1 MENMSGTPPITDM
14 TVVSNSFD
22 FAEVHDAMQR
32 YVDQNIL
39 AGISSAVL
47 VGRELVDVHCCGWS
61 DKEAKTEL
69 EVDHIF
75 RVFSNTKLITSCAAL
90 LLYEEGRF
98 QLDDPI
104 EKHIP
109 QLGERMVLRPG
120 ATDPNDIEPAAGP
133 ITIRHLMTHSSGLSY
148 GLLDPGSLM
157 FKLYTEHKVNAPET
171 SLSEMIDIL
180 AGLPL
185 SFHPGTN
192 WEYSVATDVLARLVE
207 IISGQSFDDFL
218 RVRIFGPLGMVDTG
232 FFVPPENHHRFA
244 ALYAGSDLQAP
255 MKPGLTRLENAPYPG
270 AYLQPVRRLSGGGGL
285 VSTLP
290 DMVALMR
297 ALIPGEN
304 RLLKPETMELISTN
318 QLPEGLHIRFPRI
331 GVVPAKGHGLA
342 GAVTLR
348 PLPQEPPQIV
358 GEFQWGGMAG
368 THWWIHPKKNLAG
381 VLMTQRH
388 MAFWHPFL
396 FDLKKR
402 VYAAVL
408 TGE

>member
-1 MENMSGTPPITDM
+1 MSGTPPITDM

-22 FAEVHDAMQR
+22 FADVHDAMQR
-32 YVDQNIL
+32 YVDQDIL

-61 DKEAKTEL
+61 DREAKSKL
-69 EVDHIF
+69 GVDHIF

-109 QLGERMVLRPG
+109 QLGERMVLRPR
-120 ATDPNDIEPAAGP
+120 ATDPNDIEPAGGP
-133 ITIRHLMTHSSGLSY
+133 ITIRHLMTHSSGLSH
-148 GLLDPGSLM
+148 GRLDPGLLM
-157 FKLYTEHKVNAPET
+157 SKLYTEQKVNAPET

-185 SFHPGTN
+185 SFHPGAN
-192 WEYSVATDVLARLVE
+192 WEYSVATDVLGRLVE
-207 IISGQSFDDFL
+207 IISGQSFDEFL
-218 RVRIFGPLGMVDTG
+218 RARIFAPLGMVDTG
-232 FFVPPENHHRFA
+232 FFVPSENHHRFA
-244 ALYAGSDLQAP
+244 ALYKGADLEVP

-270 AYLQPVRRLSGGGGL
+270 AFLQPFRRLSGGVGL

-304 RLLKPETMELISTN
+304 RLLKPQTMELISTN
-318 QLPEGLHIRFPRI
+318 QLPEGLHIGLPGF
-331 GVVPAKGHGLA
+331 VDVPGKGHGLA
-342 GAVTLR
+342 GAVTLT

-358 GEFQWGGMAG
+358 GEFEWGGAAG
-368 THWWIHPKKNLAG
+368 THWWIHPEKNMAG

-388 MAFWHPFL
+388 LAFWHPF
-396 FDLKKR
+396 FFELKKL

-408 TGE
+408 T